1 MTARRPSVLL
11 WGAGMSAALH
21 ADACRVLGWPVRA
34 VVSRSPA
41 RAAALARKVGA
52 KVITAESAL
61 AGRATDVAIVATP
74 PSNHVDA
81 AVALL
86 DAGYHVVVE
95 APLACTLDDAD
106 RLLAEEAAAGR
117 PVLYSEH
124 LVSAPAVDAMLG
136 AIDSLGR
143 LTHLSARALQP
154 PPDWRTVTSTDS
166 TDDPG
171 WGGGALFDL
180 GVHPLGAALRVAA
193 ESGAGGAS
201 SVSAVVTDVGTD
213 NEHANVQ
220 VHFSGGLTATV
231 VVGWSPGQSAS
242 WDLQASSTSG
252 VLRVEFFPT
261 PSLERNGD
269 PVPLARTGDGP
280 SLATDFGYATQLAR
294 FWTTVRTGRPVPVTS
309 RVGRAVLE
317 VVCAAHWSA
326 GHGAVEV
333 PLPFS
338 GPTDRTPRQLFA
350 A

>member
-52 KVITAESAL
+52 KVITADAAL
-61 AGRATDVAIVATP
+61 ARPAADVAVVATP
-74 PSNHVDA
+74 PSNHVDTA
-81 AVALL
+81 IALL
-86 DAGYHVVVE
+86 GAGYHVVVE

-106 RLLAEEAAAGR
+106 RLLAAETAAGR

-124 LVSAPAVDAMLG
+124 LVSAPAVDALLG
-136 AIDSLGR
+136 AVGGLGR

-154 PPDWRTVTSTDS
+154 PPDWRTASSPDEA
-166 TDDPG
+166 P

-180 GVHPLGAALRVAA
+180 GVHPIGAALRVAA
-193 ESGAGGAS
+193 ESGAGAVT
-201 SVSAVVTDVGTD
+201 SVSAVVTDAGTD
-213 NEHANVQ
+213 HEHATVQ
-220 VHFSGGLTATV
+220 IHFAGGLTASA
-231 VVGWSPGQSAS
+231 VVGWNPGQPAS
-242 WDLQASSTSG
+242 WDLQASSASG

-269 PVPLARTGDGP
+269 PVPLPRAGDGP

-326 GHGAVEV
+326 GHGAVDV

-338 GPTDRTPRQLFA
+338 GPTDRTPHQLFA